1 MINAKL
7 QNLYNIKNDIG
18 TAIVNKGGTITEST
32 PFYSYAGQ
40 IDSISTGTP
49 QTVFQDSTGAKW
61 ALTNVVNLTNVSNNV
76 TSDFNWWQPAN
87 NTTSDSIMTVGTVN
101 GNISGNIRIV
111 QVNQVNVAQY
121 QNTAIKDIGGNTYT
135 GYNGY
140 DAITN
145 NNPTGN
151 IIFNRWILNN
161 TSTANILTNNSILTN
176 LGFFNG
182 PNIVGTEGGIEFNH
196 SPTNYS
202 GGYLIYNSYYFQ
214 QTFGM
219 NNYGIFS
226 WGAASAQSSDWSGF
240 VTNLAW
246 RNSAT
251 GSIIFTSNYQT
262 DISASGVF
270 QELDNNELF
279 IQTSRY
285 FSNGL
290 GNSSISQIRRWSN
303 TGMSTSV
310 EWGSFTG
317 GNSGIVST
325 VTNDGRVVMFGNS
338 SWTTR
343 VYAQNISSTISFTS
357 PTNSLLLYPAVS
369 SSNSL
374 FLYGAFKNQI
384 SSWFSGSS
392 SVYKGFVKRNI
403 NVANTTNIAV
413 NTSIPYPS
421 SSSPQ
426 FFNNFIYLMNGI
438 TLYQYHE
445 NNLVLSA
452 QTSITEGNV
461 DFFNAKFHN
470 NKLYFRI
477 TNGTQN
483 TGYFRIL
490 NASTLSFISDST
502 AFNVSTASGMIIYPK
517 YSKVIR
523 TLQSGGSNS
532 SIAGNW
538 MKYEAYNL
546 TSSQNEKIN
555 IFSIT
560 KVKE

>member
-7 QNLYNIKNDIG
+7 QSIIDTKSAIG
-18 TAIVNKGGTITEST
+18 NAIVNKGGTVTGAT
-32 PFYSYAGQ
+32 PFFNYASE
-40 IDSISTGTP
+40 INNISTGTP

-76 TSDFNWWQPAN
+76 TYDFNWWQLAN

-182 PNIVGTEGGIEFNH
+182 PNIVGSEGGIEFNH
-196 SPTNYS
+196 SPTNQS
-202 GGYLIYNSYYFQ
+202 GGYLIYNSYFFQ
-214 QTFGM
+214 QTFGI

-226 WGAASAQSSDWSGF
+226 WGAASDQASDWSGF
-240 VTNLAW
+240 ATNLAW

-251 GSIIFTSNYQT
+251 GAIIFTSNYTT

-279 IQTSRY
+279 VQTSRY
-285 FSNGL
+285 FNNGI
-290 GNSSISQIRRWSN
+290 GNTSTSQIRRWSN

-310 EWGSFTG
+310 TWGPFTG
-317 GNSGIVST
+317 GRDGIVST

-338 SWTTR
+338 PSWTTR
-343 VYAQNISSTISFTS
+343 VYAQNISNTISFTS
-357 PTNSLLLYPAVS
+357 PTNSLILYPATS

-384 SSWFSGSS
+384 SSWSS
-392 SVYKGFVKRNI
+392 SSSTFVKRNI

-421 SSSPQ
+421 AMPK
-426 FFNNFIYLMNGI
+426 FFNNFIYILNGT

-452 QTSITEGNV
+452 QTSITGGGV
-461 DFFNAKFHN
+461 DFFNSTFHD
-470 NKLYFRI
+470 NKIYFRI
-477 TNGTQN
+477 TNGTLN

-523 TLQSGGSNS
+523 TLQSSGSNS

-546 TSSQNEKIN
+546 TFAQNEKIN